1 MQFSKSVSEQNTFSK
16 PTTTCHRIDK
26 ADKTH
31 APIKHHPSSCT
42 KQILAFTFLSVGL
55 QMLLLQGQGY
65 GEDVESVENL
75 IRRHEEMER
84 EVRVIQ
90 DRSTVSIP

>member
-1 MQFSKSVSEQNTFSK
+1 M
-16 PTTTCHRIDK
+16 
-26 ADKTH
+26 
-31 APIKHHPSSCT
+31 
-42 KQILAFTFLSVGL
+42 FLSVGL

>member
-1 MQFSKSVSEQNTFSK
+1 MW
-16 PTTTCHRIDK
+16 
-26 ADKTH
+26 
-31 APIKHHPSSCT
+31 
-42 KQILAFTFLSVGL
+42 L
-55 QMLLLQGQGY
+55 QTLLLQGQGY

-90 DRSTVSIP
+90 ERSTVSIPKASGILTDARCLMSYQQDCFVSQDTLAYY

>member
-1 MQFSKSVSEQNTFSK
+1 
-16 PTTTCHRIDK
+16 
-26 ADKTH
+26 
-31 APIKHHPSSCT
+31 
-42 KQILAFTFLSVGL
+42 
-55 QMLLLQGQGY
+55 MLLLQGHGY

-90 DRSTVSIP
+90 ERSTVSSPRPINIFGLFYKTYKHCLIIMLALPFD